1 MKQDEIIRRHA
12 VNLKSLV
19 GTGLAQYE
27 CDQIIKQAVNEALI
41 LYGVGS
47 STYKIAISDRFC
59 TYDFEMELPKTTCIR
74 DIARRLYASFGLK
87 EDNGRLRE

>member
-1 MKQDEIIRRHA
+1 MKGIKLVPNKPLTELQK
-12 VNLKSLV
+12 LKIDNTMLRQEVASL
-19 GTGLAQYE
+19 Q
-27 CDQIIKQAVNEALI
+27 KQLK

>member
-1 MKQDEIIRRHA
+1 MKKDEIIKRHA

-19 GTGLAQYE
+19 GTGLAQEE
-27 CDQIIKQAVNEALI
+27 CDQIIKQAVNEVLI

-47 STYKIAISDRFC
+47 STYKIAINDGFC
-59 TYDFEMELPKTTCIR
+59 TYDFEMQLPKTTCIR
-74 DIARRLYASFGLK
+74 DIAKRLYVSFGLK

>member
-19 GTGLAQYE
+19 GTGLAQDE
-27 CDQIIKQAVNEALI
+27 CNQIIKQAVNEALI

-87 EDNGRLRE
+87 EDNGQLRE

>member
-1 MKQDEIIRRHA
+1 MKGIKLVPNKPLTELQK
-12 VNLKSLV
+12 LKIDNTMLRQEVASL
-19 GTGLAQYE
+19 Q
-27 CDQIIKQAVNEALI
+27 KQLK

-87 EDNGRLRE
+87 EDNGRLRV

>member
-1 MKQDEIIRRHA
+1 MKKDEIIKRHA
-12 VNLKSLV
+12 VNLKALV
-19 GTGLAQYE
+19 GTGLAQDE
-27 CDQIIKQAVNEALI
+27 CNQIIKQAVNEALI

-87 EDNGRLRE
+87 EDNGQLRE

>member
-1 MKQDEIIRRHA
+1 MKGIKLVPNKPLTELQK
-12 VNLKSLV
+12 LKIDNPMLRQEVASL
-19 GTGLAQYE
+19 Q
-27 CDQIIKQAVNEALI
+27 KQLK